1 MTKKLFFIAILAAFI
16 CFGCGNDSCTT
27 THSYGTNSFTK
38 DAADTCVKKLAGA
51 TCYKN
56 SSKEDVAKII
66 AKLQGYKFVFH
77 KDECRDLNEKDEY
90 GNYKTVKCPDFI
102 PDSFKM
108 TKVAG
113 CEIYTVDPH
122 TDCDTGCPKIFF
134 KTDNNYFKTMAY
146 VNGESANIDYMEL
159 FSQSV
164 DGNTHFKNEPDHE
177 TVRRTSFY
185 WSEKAE
191 DGTEI
196 EKGII
201 IYMEIVD
208 PDAVE
213 DEPAPDE
220 DSDNITDED
229 EEIEVIDE

>member
-1 MTKKLFFIAILAAFI
+1 MTKKLFFIAILAVFI

-51 TCYKN
+51 TCYEN

-77 KDECRDLNEKDEY
+77 KDDCQDLNEKDEY

-102 PDSFKM
+102 PDSLRM

-122 TDCDTGCPKIFF
+122 TKCDTGCPKIFF
-134 KTDNNYFKTMAY
+134 ETDNDYFKKIAY
-146 VNGESANIDYMEL
+146 EEYIDV
-159 FSQSV
+159 FSMMTFYSMSS
-164 DGNTHFKNEPDHE
+164 DGKVEFYSGNSS
-177 TVRRTSFY
+177 SFS
-185 WSEKAE
+185 WSEKSE

-196 EKGII
+196 KKGVR
-201 IYMEIVD
+201 IYMEIID
-208 PDAVE
+208 PNAVE

>member
-1 MTKKLFFIAILAAFI
+1 MTKKLLFFVILAVFI

-51 TCYKN
+51 TCYEN

-102 PDSFKM
+102 PDYLRM

-113 CEIYTVDPH
+113 CEIYTVDPN
-122 TDCDTGCPKIFF
+122 TKCDTGCPKIFF
-134 KTDNNYFKTMAY
+134 MTDSDYFKTIAY
-146 VNGESANIDYMEL
+146 ANYKPMRL
-159 FSQSV
+159 HSQSI
-164 DGNTHFKNEPDHE
+164 DGNVNFYNEDGDS
-177 TVRRTSFY
+177 TFSWT
-185 WSEKAE
+185 EKAE

-208 PDAVE
+208 PNAVE
-213 DEPAPDE
+213 EEPAPDE
-220 DSDNITDED
+220 DADIVPDED
-229 EEIEVIDE
+229 EEIEITNE